1 MNSILL
7 SLVDYLHYLLL
18 ILFIIIPIY
27 FPIKLIKKGLYLTPL
42 VICLGWLFF
51 GSCPISKLSNN
62 SKEDFTLSYLKYI
75 WPNATETEACNFGS
89 TMMTLFPT
97 IILYRIF
104 NK

>member
-42 VICLGWLFF
+42 AICLLWLLF
-51 GSCPISKLSNN
+51 GGCPISKLSNN
-62 SKEDFTLSYLKYI
+62 SKSDFTLSYLKYI
-75 WPNATETEACNFGS
+75 WPNVTETDALNFGS